1 MVSHS
6 FYCEDVPFSVCFY
19 SYYAITSI
27 TLGHVRP
34 HKSHSHLTTLT
45 LLLLLASGDISPNPG
60 PLPSNIIPH
69 THHLSTSGCSRNAHA
84 LISIPLLPRTS
95 PPLSCALW
103 NARSVCNKLT
113 SVHDLFISN
122 SLNLLAITETWIQD
136 SDTASPA
143 ALCHGGLH
151 WTHSPRSG
159 GQKGGGV
166 GILLSPQSRFQI
178 LSSPPSLSLP
188 SFESHCIRLFS
199 PAPLRIA
206 VIYRPPGP
214 ISRFLDDFSAWLPYF
229 LSSEIPTIILGD
241 FNIPPVAHGTDY
253 PVPIPPSSDA
263 MNNEESDTEGND
275 SDAGAMEYMNDP
287 DSDIK
292 KPHLVSQAKL
302 GHPQME
308 VLKYIISEDNPVES
322 PTEINLVNSN

>member
-1 MVSHS
+1 MAVHL
-6 FYCEDVPFSVCFY
+6 ERKRHAD
-19 SYYAITSI
+19 ITFI

-60 PLPSNIIPH
+60 PLPSNILPH
-69 THHLSTSGCSRNAHA
+69 THHLSASGCSRNTHA

-103 NARSVCNKLT
+103 NARSICNKLT

-136 SDTASPA
+136 SDTASSA

-151 WTHSPRSG
+151 WTHSPRSS

-178 LSSPPSLSLP
+178 LPSPPSLSLP

-241 FNIPPVAHGTDY
+241 FNIPCYSYVAT
-253 PVPIPPSSDA
+253 
-263 MNNEESDTEGND
+263 MFLESCFERIDGF
-275 SDAGAMEYMNDP
+275 AY
-287 DSDIK
+287 
-292 KPHLVSQAKL
+292 
-302 GHPQME
+302 
-308 VLKYIISEDNPVES
+308 
-322 PTEINLVNSN
+322 

>member
-1 MVSHS
+1 MVLPM
-6 FYCEDVPFSVCFY
+6 FYDEESDSVSPLDVVSTLKAYIVATKELKRSERLFVSQNGPNKGKTVIASWLVKTITAAYKLEVSGREDVFMSAGSQKLIAPIERQQIFIQVLHHRH
-19 SYYAITSI
+19 ADITFI

-60 PLPSNIIPH
+60 PLPSNILPH
-69 THHLSTSGCSRNAHA
+69 THHLSTSGCSRNTHA

-136 SDTASPA
+136 SDTASSA

-151 WTHSPRSG
+151 WTHSPRSS

-178 LSSPPSLSLP
+178 LPSPPSLSLP

-241 FNIPPVAHGTDY
+241 FNIPE
-253 PVPIPPSSDA
+253 SS
-263 MNNEESDTEGND
+263 
-275 SDAGAMEYMNDP
+275 
-287 DSDIK
+287 
-292 KPHLVSQAKL
+292 
-302 GHPQME
+302 
-308 VLKYIISEDNPVES
+308 
-322 PTEINLVNSN
+322 

>member
-1 MVSHS
+1 MTG
-6 FYCEDVPFSVCFY
+6 CR
-19 SYYAITSI
+19 TSI

-95 PPLSCALW
+95 PPLLCALW

-178 LSSPPSLSLP
+178 LPSPPSLSLP

-214 ISRFLDDFSAWLPYF
+214 ISRFLNDFSAWLPYF

-241 FNIPPVAHGTDY
+241 FNIPVN
-253 PVPIPPSSDA
+253 VNSSATAQLLKLTTSFDLTQCIHSPTH
-263 MNNEESDTEGND
+263 SDGNTLDLANQYNHAVKSLLTE
-275 SDAGAMEYMNDP
+275 
-287 DSDIK
+287 K
-292 KPHLVSQAKL
+292 KPRICSSPVDYIRIQS
-302 GHPQME
+302 
-308 VLKYIISEDNPVES
+308 VLQ
-322 PTEINLVNSN
+322 TVNYLRFVHFF

>member
-1 MVSHS
+1 MN
-6 FYCEDVPFSVCFY
+6 DKTALPNQ
-19 SYYAITSI
+19 SYYYSLHADITFI

-60 PLPSNIIPH
+60 PLPSNILPH
-69 THHLSTSGCSRNAHA
+69 THHLSASGCSRNTHA

-95 PPLSCALW
+95 LPLSCALW

-136 SDTASPA
+136 SDTASSA

-151 WTHSPRSG
+151 WTHSPRSS

-178 LSSPPSLSLP
+178 LPSPPSLSLP

-214 ISRFLDDFSAWLPYF
+214 ISRFLDDFSVWLPYF

-241 FNIPPVAHGTDY
+241 FNIPIFPLQIYSCSQEKVKSVLKSHCYTQQSRNSPTAKATY
-253 PVPIPPSSDA
+253 
-263 MNNEESDTEGND
+263 
-275 SDAGAMEYMNDP
+275 
-287 DSDIK
+287 
-292 KPHLVSQAKL
+292 LVSCFL
-302 GHPQME
+302 
-308 VLKYIISEDNPVES
+308 
-322 PTEINLVNSN
+322 